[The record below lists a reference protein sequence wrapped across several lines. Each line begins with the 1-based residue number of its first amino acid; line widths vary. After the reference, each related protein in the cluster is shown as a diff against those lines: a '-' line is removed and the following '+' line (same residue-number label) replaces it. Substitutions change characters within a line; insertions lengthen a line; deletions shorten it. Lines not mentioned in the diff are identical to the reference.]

1 MIRESATV
9 IINNTDT
16 CLIVTINGDIDHH
29 SARAIRERIDS
40 EMFFYRPPLLVLN
53 LAEVDFMDSSGLGLI
68 LGRQSR
74 THELGIAFKVINC
87 SERTKKI
94 FELAGLERIVDIVET
109 E

>member
-9 IINNTDT
+9 TVNNTDT

-29 SARAIRERIDS
+29 SARTIRERIDS
-40 EMFFYRPPLLVLN
+40 ELFFYRPPLLVLN
-53 LAEVDFMDSSGLGLI
+53 LKNVDFMDSSGLGLI

-74 THELGIAFKVINC
+74 AHELGCAFKVINC
-87 SERTKKI
+87 SPRTRKI
-94 FELAGLERIVDIVET
+94 FELAGLERIVDIVDT